1 MKKSIQNHGQP
12 ISNGILN
19 FAHIF
24 CQTCKFMDS
33 TYGYWF
39 GGYCCYIIGDDWLFL
54 SWCLLMTILLMVID
68 NYYIVDINGYQQLFY
83 QWLLMVILLVVISA
97 YFINGYQ

>member
-1 MKKSIQNHGQP
+1 
-12 ISNGILN
+12 
-19 FAHIF
+19 
-24 CQTCKFMDS
+24 MDS

-68 NYYIVDINGYQQLFY
+68 NYYIVDINGY
-83 QWLLMVILLVVISA
+83 
-97 YFINGYQ
+97 